1 MDRARFQKVLRRAV
15 AIPLVLALALIFA
28 VQSLV
33 NHEQW
38 VERTDEVTI
47 FLPMEI
53 SDLGTAYA
61 ATA

>member
-1 MDRARFQKVLRRAV
+1 MG
-15 AIPLVLALALIFA
+15 AIPLVLATILALALIFA

-38 VERTDEVTI
+38 VEHADEVTI